1 MNNPALSLAL
11 TGVVP
16 SVCDSEAGGC
26 PDNSHGKASVAAP
39 PDASSGGEKS
49 RRLTASR
56 RDTDIH
62 DSNET
67 QNLYVAPIVYVRPMS
82 VWNNVSSRT
91 LSMNKVLRSSVRFC
105 ASRISVRW
113 SLKFQDAAAST

>member
-1 MNNPALSLAL
+1 MSNPALSFAF

-26 PDNSHGKASVAAP
+26 PDGNHRGASDDAP
-39 PDASSGGEKS
+39 TDSASGGERS
-49 RRLTASR
+49 RRPMASR
-56 RDTDIH
+56 RDIDTR
-62 DSNET
+62 NRTAT

-82 VWNNVSSRT
+82 VWNSVSSRT